1 MTPQGAPQAAAAAM
15 PQQTPEAVLAMLAQA
30 VSQLAA
36 ASTSSS
42 SASQDQWRESKF
54 VKGPDVFNPKTLD
67 EEIAQWAEWSFTFKN
82 FMAVQNEQFRED
94 FRKAESAAS
103 FVAFTDYDPE
113 MKSRAQ
119 RLYAVLASYL
129 RGRPLKILKSVVE
142 GDGFRVW
149 RQLSD
154 ELQPKSRPRSLALA
168 QALTRFPP
176 LREGGSVLEYTLMF
190 ERLVGQYEQVSKGP
204 YPDDLKIST
213 LLSGLPQDIKRYLQ
227 LQIDEHTTYEI
238 LRTRLLQF
246 ERTSA
251 TWSTEHVLKAIGVD
265 KNSSSFL
272 ALPDGVVPMDVDRA
286 EAKGKKGD
294 KGKKGAKG
302 KSKGDKGKKG
312 AKGKSKGDKGKKGD
326 KGQNKGKEGKGK
338 ASSNNTWSINQSKV
352 GPCWTCGRMGHVSAN
367 CYANTKVNQVA
378 EEDAV
383 STSTRAS
390 SSLGPSASVAP
401 TTTSSQSQVRRM
413 ETIFDDSWAP
423 FGADDNTIELQTPWI
438 EEVFSEEEYD
448 EQDWVAWD
456 SWDGYVR
463 RVEGEECEAPL
474 SCSSTLVFCIADG
487 DTDCEDE
494 CDCESEVDP
503 AWSAACDL
511 AELCSDSP
519 VFEGFCEVRMV
530 RRVPEEEGPKHQVI
544 LDSGADI
551 TVLPASM
558 FRDVG
563 APSASSVNLLD
574 AQGGAIPQQAG
585 RTRVTFEVEGY
596 HGERI
601 CFKDD
606 VILASVK
613 QPLLCLG
620 KLIRKNWLLGRR
632 DNDQL
637 VLEKDGRA
645 FRVDWSK
652 NSLSACMKI
661 YRAEASDESAP
672 EESLSV
678 RAVVELSVTT
688 WDSLSEL
695 GWQLTEDGYPAHVAL
710 DAEYTVDPS
719 LVYPLPVYPFRTTL
733 LSVSGRPE
741 RQFEIFECAEYWET
755 KPVMDLGLKAKVMI
769 TILTKN
775 PMDPQE
781 IGKLVDIPPV
791 VPSFPEAPP
800 AEAPQLENVD
810 DPMEPEAGERV
821 LGPEMHLVPD
831 VGEVLE
837 VAEKTLT
844 PESTLR
850 EMRKACEFLGVPRS
864 GGKAVVWARLKRE
877 ISLNKLKVAVQASD
891 AVTEAFAHD
900 AHPQALP
907 VRPDPATVALHELTH
922 IPRMDWCESCQ
933 ATRSRED
940 SHSTKP
946 PVREQPV
953 VSMDFMFNR
962 TGDDKPE
969 PEHPMQTHLVVVDQ
983 NTKFVLCIPVQSKA
997 AGSLKVAVEEIVKL
1011 TSSLGYTK
1019 LTLRADSEPAM
1030 VQLTNLVKIARS
1042 RLGFATTVEFAPP
1055 DSSEHQGLRAERYI
1069 DIVRKLGLC
1078 LLHTVS
1084 ARTKRTITSAHP
1096 LYVWCFRHA
1105 AFLLSRFRVHSD
1117 GCTSFELVH
1126 GRKYEAKLAPF
1137 GSTIFAQPIPKPKA
1151 KGVAW
1156 EKAVFLG
1163 KSTVGN
1169 LNIISNAKGVQYS
1182 RTMRRAAEEYQ
1193 ADLVMAMRGVPW
1205 DPREDVVG
1213 VKLKPPLRVRF
1224 PVAAESG
1231 PPPPEPE
1238 PPVDTA
1244 AQDEAGSDPESP
1256 GSSILQGLD
1265 AVSHPA
1271 LSSSSASS
1279 SASQQASS
1287 MELVPDH
1294 QPMNT
1299 DRVES
1304 EVVHFIR
1311 RADVGDFEL
1320 GHEDDT
1326 VACGEDEEL
1335 EEVSEEPAFSVS
1347 ASGSPERSDEGMPWE
1362 GRRFEEGPPELSSEA
1377 LASLDA
1383 QMEEKEIQRLLE
1395 MGVLRS
1401 LVSDSDCK
1409 GKFKL
1414 KCRYV
1419 KDWRYRGGWCRR
1431 ARLVAKEY
1439 KFLEPHLQ
1447 DIYSPASTACSQKLL
1462 ACLAATNQSLELWSV
1477 DITDAYLQV
1486 PQKRPT
1492 YIETPLGN
1500 LELLYNLPGQRSGAK
1515 EWYEFFKDVVTEQ
1528 GMQCFE
1534 GSPSLFAKP
1543 QEAGL
1548 NSHVDDF
1555 QVLAVAGKGKQLVEK
1570 IEEKGLKVK
1579 VEGPVTLHGGE
1590 ASFLKKTFEGG
1601 NDSILVKLNK
1611 KYIERLVSLL
1621 GLEKASGKMTPVPTT
1636 IPKAGDGEPL
1646 DASDHALY
1654 RTCIGILL
1662 YISGDRPDAQYATKV
1677 LSSRCSSPTTS
1688 DLGLLRHVVKYLKN
1702 HQHLAVQLCATEPGR
1717 SVFQRWNGVPFEGG
1731 DCARDAPFG
1740 KTHLV
1745 EVVTDA
1751 DWASQVFPQRRSIS
1765 SFCIFVNSNL
1775 CHCGNRVQK
1784 STSLSS
1790 AESELCGS
1798 LLGVHEA
1805 LFVCRMLQFLCG
1817 CGCEVKLVHYV
1828 DNSAARA
1835 VIQREGLGKMKHI
1848 DLAWLWIQ
1856 RAHKDKIFGFVTKPI
1871 STAICPADLATK
1883 SHPRRRSKL
1892 LCGLVGMFDCEH
1904 HEVFGAQE
1912 VVQQNFGSQK
1922 VLSKAQLF
1930 RVCVMLSQINGALGF
1945 SLDGDTANIAT
1956 DFFKDYVDYAMDLF
1970 FYNIGDFIFYV
1981 ILMAMVAILGMVIFD
1996 FFVYKVFE
2004 LNNNKV
2010 QKNYSVK
2017 NGGHGFKILLFMLLF
2032 TQVGSVKYTVTVEVN
2047 SDGKAITEEEQ
2058 TPVMIMINQV
2068 ASTTPSS
2075 TTSASSSTATS
2086 SSTSASSTSATE
2098 NTLQQTSTAAH
2109 QTPVPS
2115 TVNVYTIGHG
2125 KCFHGRGCG
2134 MVQRS
2139 MRLEPHKVHG
2149 PMSHR
2154 EAQRLGYRC
2163 CEQCKPLSSL
2173 K

>member
-1 MTPQGAPQAAAAAM
+1 
-15 PQQTPEAVLAMLAQA
+15 
-30 VSQLAA
+30 
-36 ASTSSS
+36 
-42 SASQDQWRESKF
+42 
-54 VKGPDVFNPKTLD
+54 
-67 EEIAQWAEWSFTFKN
+67 
-82 FMAVQNEQFRED
+82 
-94 FRKAESAAS
+94 
-103 FVAFTDYDPE
+103 
-113 MKSRAQ
+113 
-119 RLYAVLASYL
+119 
-129 RGRPLKILKSVVE
+129 
-142 GDGFRVW
+142 
-149 RQLSD
+149 
-154 ELQPKSRPRSLALA
+154 
-168 QALTRFPP
+168 
-176 LREGGSVLEYTLMF
+176 
-190 ERLVGQYEQVSKGP
+190 
-204 YPDDLKIST
+204 
-213 LLSGLPQDIKRYLQ
+213 
-227 LQIDEHTTYEI
+227 
-238 LRTRLLQF
+238 
-246 ERTSA
+246 
-251 TWSTEHVLKAIGVD
+251 
-265 KNSSSFL
+265 
-272 ALPDGVVPMDVDRA
+272 
-286 EAKGKKGD
+286 
-294 KGKKGAKG
+294 
-302 KSKGDKGKKG
+302 
-312 AKGKSKGDKGKKGD
+312 
-326 KGQNKGKEGKGK
+326 
-338 ASSNNTWSINQSKV
+338 
-352 GPCWTCGRMGHVSAN
+352 
-367 CYANTKVNQVA
+367 
-378 EEDAV
+378 
-383 STSTRAS
+383 
-390 SSLGPSASVAP
+390 
-401 TTTSSQSQVRRM
+401 
-413 ETIFDDSWAP
+413 
-423 FGADDNTIELQTPWI
+423 
-438 EEVFSEEEYD
+438 
-448 EQDWVAWD
+448 
-456 SWDGYVR
+456 
-463 RVEGEECEAPL
+463 
-474 SCSSTLVFCIADG
+474 
-487 DTDCEDE
+487 
-494 CDCESEVDP
+494 
-503 AWSAACDL
+503 
-511 AELCSDSP
+511 
-519 VFEGFCEVRMV
+519 
-530 RRVPEEEGPKHQVI
+530 VPEEESSKHQVI

-563 APSASSVNLLD
+563 APSATSVNLLD

-596 HGERI
+596 NGERI

-613 QPLLCLG
+613 QPLLCLR
-620 KLIRKNWLLGRR
+620 KLIRKNWLLSRR
-632 DNDQL
+632 DNDRL

-661 YRAEASDESAP
+661 YSAEASDESAP
-672 EESLSV
+672 EESLSE

-695 GWQLTEDGYPAHVAL
+695 GWQLTEDGNPAHVAL
-710 DAEYTVDPS
+710 DAEHTVDPS

-741 RQFEIFECAEYWET
+741 RQFEIFECAEYWEA

-769 TILTKN
+769 TVLTKN

-781 IGKLVDIPPV
+781 IGNLVDIPPV
-791 VPSFPEAPP
+791 VPSFPEAPV

-831 VGEVLE
+831 VGE
-837 VAEKTLT
+837 
-844 PESTLR
+844 
-850 EMRKACEFLGVPRS
+850 
-864 GGKAVVWARLKRE
+864 
-877 ISLNKLKVAVQASD
+877 VAVQASD

-983 NTKFVLCIPVQSKA
+983 NTKFVLCIPVQSK
-997 AGSLKVAVEEIVKL
+997 GSLKVAVEEIVKL

-1069 DIVRKLGLC
+1069 DIVR
-1078 LLHTVS
+1078 
-1084 ARTKRTITSAHP
+1084 
-1096 LYVWCFRHA
+1096 HA

-1137 GSTIFAQPIPKPKA
+1137 GSTIFAHPIPKPKA

-1238 PPVDTA
+1238 PPVGTA
-1244 AQDEAGSDPESP
+1244 AQDEA
-1256 GSSILQGLD
+1256 
-1265 AVSHPA
+1265 
-1271 LSSSSASS
+1271 
-1279 SASQQASS
+1279 
-1287 MELVPDH
+1287 
-1294 QPMNT
+1294 
-1299 DRVES
+1299 
-1304 EVVHFIR
+1304 
-1311 RADVGDFEL
+1311 GDFEL
-1320 GHEDDT
+1320 GHEDDI

-1347 ASGSPERSDEGMPWE
+1347 A
-1362 GRRFEEGPPELSSEA
+1362 

-1383 QMEEKEIQRLLE
+1383 QMEEKEIQR
-1395 MGVLRS
+1395 S
-1401 LVSDSDCK
+1401 

-1462 ACLAATNQSLELWSV
+1462 ACLAATNSSLELWSV

-1515 EWYEFFKDVVTEQ
+1515 DLYEFFKDVVTEQ

-1590 ASFLKKTFEGG
+1590 ASFLKKTFEDGS
-1601 NDSILVKLNK
+1601 DSILVKLNK

-1646 DASDHALY
+1646 DAGDHALY
-1654 RTCIGILL
+1654 RTCI
-1662 YISGDRPDAQYATKV
+1662 
-1677 LSSRCSSPTTS
+1677 
-1688 DLGLLRHVVKYLKN
+1688 
-1702 HQHLAVQLCATEPGR
+1702 
-1717 SVFQRWNGVPFEGG
+1717 GG

-1740 KTHLV
+1740 KMHLV

-1751 DWASQVFPQRRSIS
+1751 DW
-1765 SFCIFVNSNL
+1765 
-1775 CHCGNRVQK
+1775 
-1784 STSLSS
+1784 
-1790 AESELCGS
+1790 
-1798 LLGVHEA
+1798 
-1805 LFVCRMLQFLCG
+1805 
-1817 CGCEVKLVHYV
+1817 
-1828 DNSAARA
+1828 
-1835 VIQREGLGKMKHI
+1835 
-1848 DLAWLWIQ
+1848 
-1856 RAHKDKIFGFVTKPI
+1856 
-1871 STAICPADLATK
+1871 
-1883 SHPRRRSKL
+1883 
-1892 LCGLVGMFDCEH
+1892 
-1904 HEVFGAQE
+1904 
-1912 VVQQNFGSQK
+1912 
-1922 VLSKAQLF
+1922 
-1930 RVCVMLSQINGALGF
+1930 
-1945 SLDGDTANIAT
+1945 
-1956 DFFKDYVDYAMDLF
+1956 
-1970 FYNIGDFIFYV
+1970 
-1981 ILMAMVAILGMVIFD
+1981 
-1996 FFVYKVFE
+1996 
-2004 LNNNKV
+2004 
-2010 QKNYSVK
+2010 
-2017 NGGHGFKILLFMLLF
+2017 
-2032 TQVGSVKYTVTVEVN
+2032 
-2047 SDGKAITEEEQ
+2047 
-2058 TPVMIMINQV
+2058 
-2068 ASTTPSS
+2068 
-2075 TTSASSSTATS
+2075 
-2086 SSTSASSTSATE
+2086 
-2098 NTLQQTSTAAH
+2098 
-2109 QTPVPS
+2109 
-2115 TVNVYTIGHG
+2115 
-2125 KCFHGRGCG
+2125 
-2134 MVQRS
+2134 
-2139 MRLEPHKVHG
+2139 
-2149 PMSHR
+2149 
-2154 EAQRLGYRC
+2154 
-2163 CEQCKPLSSL
+2163 
-2173 K
+2173 